1 MKKTIAFVLIIFALF
16 SFAGWQIYKSV
27 NPNPKP
33 TNSPTEETTIPETD
47 LTTEPSTIAP
57 SADEDLDLLAMIDQ
71 IYEVEPIDFEVIN
84 TEVDLSDNDNVKYF
98 TGLDNAAKIKKA
110 VASEGA
116 IMPSAYSL
124 VLVQVEST
132 AEAAE
137 VAEEMLKGI
146 DPFKWI
152 CVGAEDLQVVAQGD
166 LIMLFMTSGEAL
178 QTSDDFIAA
187 FTEIR
192 GETDLELKK

>member
-1 MKKTIAFVLIIFALF
+1 MKKFIALLLIVAALF
-16 SFAGWQIYKSV
+16 NFAACQKSD
-27 NPNPKP
+27 NPN
-33 TNSPTEETTIPETD
+33 TDTTVTTAETTVSEPTPS
-47 LTTEPSTIAP
+47 TEPQTTLPPAG
-57 SADEDLDLLAMIDQ
+57 EDLDLFAIIDQ

-98 TGLDNAAKIKKA
+98 TGLDNADKIKGA

-124 VLVQVEST
+124 VLVQVKSS
-132 AEAAE
+132 ADKAE
-137 VAEEMLKGI
+137 VAEEMLEGI

-152 CVGAEDLQVVAQGD
+152 CVGAEDLQIVAQGD
-166 LIMLFMTSGEAL
+166 LIMLFMTSSEAP
-178 QTSDDFIAA
+178 QTSDDFVAA